1 MKMRT
6 NIITER
12 RLSIHAKR
20 YLLTAWFFC
29 VATGLHAETFT
40 FQSGARVQGEF
51 VGFTGTNSATIKRSA
66 DGKSYTITVSDL
78 TPASQAKLRSPRA
91 PSRAAVAPAKPWT
104 SDPGWLGCQR
114 AIVTLR
120 ERRASVGRQY
130 DATLKMANA
139 KVNLKEAQPK
149 DHKQVENLRDA
160 LDTLDAQ
167 IRQYVAQQQKI
178 EAGYQLRDA
187 FKKP

>member
-40 FQSGARVQGEF
+40 FQSGATVQGRF
-51 VGFTGTNSATIKRSA
+51 VGFTGTNTATIKRST
-66 DGKSYTITVSDL
+66 DGVSYTVTVSDL
-78 TPASQAKLRSPRA
+78 TPASQAQLRSPRA
-91 PSRAAVAPAKPWT
+91 PSRAVAAPSKPWAN
-104 SDPGWLGCQR
+104 DPGWLSCQR
-114 AIVTLR
+114 AIATLR
-120 ERRASVGRQY
+120 ESQAPYERQY
-130 DATLKMANA
+130 EATKKMIAA
-139 KVNLKEAQPK
+139 KMHREDTTK
-149 DHKQVENLRDA
+149 DQEKLNEVAKTKN
-160 LDTLDAQ
+160 TLESQ
-167 IRQYVAQQQKI
+167 IRKYMAQQQKI
-178 EAGYQLRDA
+178 EASYQLRDA